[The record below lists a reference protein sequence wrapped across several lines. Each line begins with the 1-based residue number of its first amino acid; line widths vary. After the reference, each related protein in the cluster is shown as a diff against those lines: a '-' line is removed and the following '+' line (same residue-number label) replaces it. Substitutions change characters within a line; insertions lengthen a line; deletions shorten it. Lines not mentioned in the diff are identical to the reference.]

1 MIALKSIN
9 ILHCKISKL
18 QLKNTKSSENE
29 QKRKNKMDHFKQLS
43 KRKKRFYPNDF
54 IHFEKLHSHLYTFF
68 FSSHLQNPSLMTT
81 AVHPYR
87 MLT

>member
-43 KRKKRFYPNDF
+43 KRKKGF
-54 IHFEKLHSHLYTFF
+54 I
-68 FSSHLQNPSLMTT
+68 LMILLILINYI
-81 AVHPYR
+81 HISIR
-87 MLT
+87 SE